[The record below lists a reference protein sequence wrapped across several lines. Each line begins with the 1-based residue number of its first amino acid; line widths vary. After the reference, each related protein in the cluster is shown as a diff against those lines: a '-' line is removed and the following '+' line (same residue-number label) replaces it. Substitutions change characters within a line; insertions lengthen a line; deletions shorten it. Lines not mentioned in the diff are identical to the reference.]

1 MYIHVHARCMLTL
14 KLMYMYLCHDGWSC
28 LHVISVRVPCTV
40 YLIVWLYLLC
50 RCLCE
55 QFQADL
61 TREDL
66 QGSTVLHYGCAS
78 DSAELLLWLLSLP
91 EAKALMDKPNKVA
104 IVVTIILYPTTPLY
118 TLYMYMHGLH
128 VTSV

>member
-1 MYIHVHARCMLTL
+1 MHVHAVTET
-14 KLMYMYLCHDGWSC
+14 DV
-28 LHVISVRVPCTV
+28 HVFAI
-40 YLIVWLYLLC
+40 C

-91 EAKALMDKPNKVA
+91 EVKALMDKPNKVA
-104 IVVTIILYPTTPLY
+104 IVVTIITFICTQPLHSTIY
-118 TLYMYMHGLH
+118 IVHAGTARNF
-128 VTSV
+128 SVAL